1 YPLRMRNLIRKGLL
15 VPSLWIAALLLLG
28 ASSVRADAIG
38 AELILLTT
46 HLQQQRDADIAR
58 YARRLDDEGRNVLTP
73 GIEVSYEWNLRQPW
87 LLAKQNR
94 VTLGLLSDSAERRFG
109 YIAYLARWEPYTSD
123 TWGVS
128 MQAGPGFIWRET
140 WRVFPEYRAN
150 NSLRQSKSF
159 LPGYEWALLPLGEVD
174 LLYAWSSSSKLVWS
188 VFPGIPYV
196 VTQSFGFRWEF

>member
-1 YPLRMRNLIRKGLL
+1 MGNFARKGLL
-15 VPSLWIAALLLLG
+15 ASSLCAAAWLLIG
-28 ASSVRADAIG
+28 ASTARADAIG

-58 YARRLDDEGRNVLTP
+58 YGRRLDDEGRNVLTP
-73 GIEVSYEWNLRQPW
+73 GIEVSYEWNLREPW

-123 TWGVS
+123 TWGVGI
-128 MQAGPGFIWRET
+128 QAGPGFICRES

-150 NSLRQSKSF
+150 NALRQSKSF

-174 LLYAWSSSSKLVWS
+174 LLYAWSNSTKLVWS
-188 VFPGIPYV
+188 VFPGIPY
-196 VTQSFGFRWEF
+196 